1 MNKNIN
7 TLFNILIGITSLA
20 VIYLLIFESARTKA
34 FGWSIA
40 LFFLLLAVR
49 TMYNRRKG

>member
-1 MNKNIN
+1 MNKNVN
-7 TLFNILIGITSLA
+7 TLLNIVIGIASLA
-20 VIYLLIFESARTKA
+20 VIYLLIFDSAKTKA

-40 LFFLLLAVR
+40 LFFLALAIR